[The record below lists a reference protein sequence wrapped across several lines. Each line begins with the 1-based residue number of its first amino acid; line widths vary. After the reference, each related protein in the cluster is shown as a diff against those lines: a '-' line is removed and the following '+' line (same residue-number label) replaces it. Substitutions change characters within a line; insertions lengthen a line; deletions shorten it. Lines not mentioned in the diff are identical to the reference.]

1 MKYTAVIEKTGN
13 GYSAYLLDLP
23 GCIAAGDTLDETA
36 DLIRQAAAYHVEM
49 MAEDGEAIP
58 EPTSAIVEVEVP
70 VPAASEE
77 VPSSPTGD
85 RRTAAE
91 GQPESPHR

>member
-1 MKYTAVIEKTGN
+1 MVKYVAVVAKAGN

-23 GCIAAGDTLDETA
+23 GCIAAGDTLAETA
-36 DLIRQAAAYHVEM
+36 EMIRQAAAYHVEM

-70 VPAASEE
+70 IPAASEE
-77 VPSSPTGD
+77 V
-85 RRTAAE
+85 AV
-91 GQPESPHR
+91 ESGR